1 MHHNSSHSFNQDRE
15 PVPPEASD
23 PSADPVASNLAS
35 HHNQLADPSSPLQT
49 GSASVSEFDLDRAIR
64 HLRRY
69 ALKVIAS
76 LLLLIL
82 LAIGTLAHSAI
93 SGHLNATPVPNT
105 NRPEEGS

>member
-15 PVPPEASD
+15 PVSPEPSNS
-23 PSADPVASNLAS
+23 SADPVASNLTS
-35 HHNQLADPSSPLQT
+35 HHNLADPSSPVQT

-76 LLLLIL
+76 LVLLVLVTIGALISDRL
-82 LAIGTLAHSAI
+82 H
-93 SGHLNATPVPNT
+93 ATPVPNA
-105 NRPEEGS
+105 NRSQA